1 MNNKQLNILR
11 STYLFALMTAIVLII
26 IFEVGLLPIGTR
38 AYDSMSNYTCE
49 MIGVFLTIICIPVAL
64 KLMSFGWIKRQL
76 SIQPDKYFTLSIVRI
91 SLLTVPLLYDTI
103 FYYLLGEDATLG
115 YLALMD
121 VIAFLFIWPSQG
133 KMEYELENANKQQE
147 K

>member
-11 STYLFALMTAIVLII
+11 STYLVALMTAIVLII

-103 FYYLLGEDATLG
+103 CHTWLSGADGCHRLPIH
-115 YLALMD
+115 LALTRQN
-121 VIAFLFIWPSQG
+121 VVRVRKCQ
-133 KMEYELENANKQQE
+133 
-147 K
+147 